1 MYHCDAGLLFILER
15 FYKDAVNSQQQR
27 DDGGDSAHKGP
38 HSDRAGGGG
47 GGDAHNYDPTAS
59 LHDMTA
65 MVTDL
70 LADYFLAAMAFDDAV
85 HLCKRESNREA
96 RANPE
101 LWRRVLTHLVLRCEL
116 RSGIDG
122 GGGGGGVVGM
132 GGNAFF
138 EPPVMVSGSAV
149 PVRKCENEEEL
160 EDAHELLQEF
170 LADIEADK
178 ILPPLAVMQILAMN
192 PTLPLSVAKDFLM
205 SFTLYVAVRATATSF
220 VYYFSLFSVCLS
232 ICLSV
237 SLCLSLSL
245 SFSRSPSALTHYP
258 PYPP

>member
-65 MVTDL
+65 MVTDV

-116 RSGIDG
+116 RNLG
-122 GGGGGGVVGM
+122 
-132 GGNAFF
+132 
-138 EPPVMVSGSAV
+138 PVQRVISKRPLGFSV
-149 PVRKCENEEEL
+149 NVRKRPDFVVHHVL
-160 EDAHELLQEF
+160 VHFVA
-170 LADIEADK
+170 LADHK
-178 ILPPLAVMQILAMN
+178 QVGGP
-192 PTLPLSVAKDFLM
+192 
-205 SFTLYVAVRATATSF
+205 
-220 VYYFSLFSVCLS
+220 
-232 ICLSV
+232 
-237 SLCLSLSL
+237 
-245 SFSRSPSALTHYP
+245 
-258 PYPP
+258 